1 MNFSPDKNPEDLDFH
16 LYGIFDKQEDDDV
29 FKYGIS
35 SEELNKNGT
44 SSRANK
50 QVNFLN
56 RAVGW
61 IRYHAKILVKKI
73 KGLSE
78 AERLEQE
85 YIDNYEKKNGKKP
98 KGNQ

>member
-1 MNFSPDKNPEDLDFH
+1 MNFSPDKDPEDLEFH
-16 LYGIFDKQEDDDV
+16 LYGIFDKEENNDV

-44 SSRANK
+44 SGRANK

-61 IRYHAKILVKKI
+61 LRYHAQVLIVKI
-73 KGLSE
+73 KGLSK
-78 AERLEQE
+78 AEELEKE
-85 YIDNYEKKNGKKP
+85 KISEYEKKHGKKP